1 MTFLPVSL
9 GMALTMLVAALFR
22 RLRASVFA
30 LMPSVEWGTDV
41 APEDLAVGNSIA
53 GAVMVVSLSVV
64 AWCSWKLYRMRDEVE
79 PADESFSVEEHVE
92 TPITRRSG
100 SEDDR

>member
-9 GMALTMLVAALFR
+9 GMAIVMLFSALFR
-22 RLRASVFA
+22 RVMGVFA
-30 LMPSVEWGTDV
+30 LVPSVEWGSNV

-100 SEDDR
+100 SEDER